1 MPTQVVDL
9 LAHMSAARAISL
21 ALGLFGT
28 AAFVWLI
35 AVDLNYA
42 AIWRTTKAVAL
53 EAWVQTALTL
63 AALLI
68 LTIPT
73 GDHR

>member
-1 MPTQVVDL
+1 MPPEVIDL
-9 LAHMSAARAISL
+9 LAHMSPARAIFL
-21 ALGLFGT
+21 ALGLFGSS
-28 AAFVWLI
+28 AFVWLL
-35 AVDLNYA
+35 AVEADYA
-42 AIWRTTKAVAL
+42 TAWRTAKDATR
-53 EAWVQTALTL
+53 EAWVQTALTT